1 MAVTFSGLTVVTQN
15 GGGSWQDIAGGQG
28 SSSTT
33 ISFVSGTSSQGR
45 KFSGQKGVEWNF
57 GAAQNFSNQVVA
69 IRFNLV
75 GGFAATRAAG
85 GGQIIVNGSGLYN
98 VAGSD
103 TYTAGFQMVFADLSL
118 TPSSGSFTNT
128 AVTTIGFQANASGGS
143 GGDPNFYV
151 DELLLFNN
159 TGVTATGDTTSLIA
173 DLIAFDVAGKYGII
187 DSADGIAISRAGLIT
202 APNATGISST
212 DEIISFS
219 DPAYYDGTNVSSALS
234 QNGYSSTD
242 SDPTTLTRA
251 TLLAADNSD
260 VTGTSLSRSVDLST
274 ATNDTINTSTFTGF
288 DATTNPVQ
296 LGAASPTNTNFN
308 ACGVVSGSGTYT
320 NCNFRSQA
328 QSAAVN
334 VANLNSLVGCV
345 FSKDTT
351 PAGHAVELTSL
362 GTGSMT
368 WDCTATGYDA
378 GSAGSPVTP
387 TSTGNEHI
395 FVNVGSGTVTINVSA
410 TATTPS
416 IRSAGATV
424 NVVVG
429 QTTVTVTPL
438 TPNTEV
444 RVFSRDGSGNNDV
457 ELAGVENSGTSF
469 QFTLTAGTVVNVV
482 VFNITKIP
490 IDIYGYTVPSA
501 DANLQVNQQNDRNYL
516 T

>member
-1 MAVTFSGLTVVTQN
+1 MVTQN

-45 KFSGQKGVEWNF
+45 KFSGIKGMEWNF
-57 GAAQNFSNQVVA
+57 GTAQNFSNQVVV

-75 GGFAATRAAG
+75 GGFATTRAVV
-85 GGQIIVNGSGLYN
+85 GGQIVVNGTGFYN
-98 VAGSD
+98 VTGSD
-103 TYTAGFQMVFADLSL
+103 TYTAGFQVVFADLSL
-118 TPSSGSFTNT
+118 SPTNGSFTNT
-128 AVTTIGFQANASGGS
+128 AVTTIGFQADASGGS
-143 GGDPNFYV
+143 GGDPNFYI
-151 DELLLFNN
+151 DQLLLFNN
-159 TGVTATGDTTSLIA
+159 TGLTATGDTTSLIA
-173 DLIAFDVAGKYGII
+173 DLIAFDVAGKYGIV
-187 DSADGIAISRAGLIT
+187 DNADGIAISRAGLVT

-212 DEIISFS
+212 DELISFS

-234 QNGYSSTD
+234 QNGYSSAD

-274 ATNDTINTSTFTGF
+274 ATNDIIDTCTFTGF

-334 VANLNSLVGCV
+334 VANLNSLVGCA

-351 PAGHAVELTSL
+351 PAGHAAELTGL
-362 GTGSMT
+362 GTGTMN

-378 GSAGSPVTP
+378 GSTGSPVTP

-395 FVNVGSGTVTINVSA
+395 FVNVGSGTVTINVTG

-424 NVVVG
+424 NVVAG

-438 TPNTEV
+438 VTNSEV
-444 RVFSRDGSGNNDV
+444 RVYSRDGSGNNDV
-457 ELAGVENSGTSF
+457 ELAGIENSGTSF
-469 QFTLTAGTVVNVV
+469 QFTLTAGTVVNVI
-482 VFNITKIP
+482 VFNTLYEP
-490 IDIYGYTVPSA
+490 LDIYGYTVPGANA
-501 DANLQVNQQNDRNYL
+501 DLPVNQRFDRNYK